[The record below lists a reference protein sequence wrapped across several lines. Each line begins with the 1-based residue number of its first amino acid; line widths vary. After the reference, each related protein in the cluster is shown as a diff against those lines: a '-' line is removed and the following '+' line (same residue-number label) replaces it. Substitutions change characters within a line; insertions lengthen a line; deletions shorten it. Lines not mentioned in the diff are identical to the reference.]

1 MTRDERNS
9 KGRKTDRGGG
19 GGVAKKKER
28 TKRGGKVSVGG
39 GGYGR
44 SPSPYHPLTR
54 LQQKK
59 TLEGG
64 KEGGGAKKKQVLAS
78 VATEG
83 DDDEGKC
90 VASSSHIFSREKEDM
105 CGIIKGAKKQIS
117 NFVRIWP
124 QLRS

>member
-9 KGRKTDRGGG
+9 KRRKTDRGGEG
-19 GGVAKKKER
+19 GAKKIER

-59 TLEGG
+59 LEGG
-64 KEGGGAKKKQVLAS
+64 KEEEGAKKKQVLAS

-83 DDDEGKC
+83 DDDEGEC

-105 CGIIKGAKKQIS
+105 CGIIKGAKKSRFLI
-117 NFVRIWP
+117 
-124 QLRS
+124 L